1 VDTLE
6 PWIAGGEVVA
16 KMATAMATDEGT
28 AEFVRLFEKLDKD
41 GDGKVSSQE
50 WGRAVHA
57 EQELMSK
64 YFGGSSLKE
73 IGSAFS
79 RLDTNKDG
87 MISWDEFKAAFASY
101 VSKQAK
107 ALEATDKTA

>member
-1 VDTLE
+1 
-6 PWIAGGEVVA
+6 
-16 KMATAMATDEGT
+16 
-28 AEFVRLFEKLDKD
+28 
-41 GDGKVSSQE
+41 
-50 WGRAVHA
+50 
-57 EQELMSK
+57 
-64 YFGGSSLKE
+64 LKE